1 MKFLVVTF
9 LALATGAFALP
20 GGGPPPPPPPPAKP
34 TKPAKPPTNKQQIS
48 CGNGQSLY
56 CCTNEGGNDVT
67 CASFS
72 NGGIGGVCNGM
83 QVCCN
88 NNVSDTNNLS
98 TFILQFTDN
107 RYSREP
113 RAATSATAVAPSP
126 SPRTSPVVAGASKSL
141 TPSATVDHINLFTGI
156 NIMDRHLLTKTLRSL
171 RHYTI
176 IL

>member
-20 GGGPPPPPPPPAKP
+20 GGPPPPPPPAKP

-88 NNVSDTNNLS
+88 NNQGTQGCNVGNGGGSI
-98 TFILQFTDN
+98 TFTQNFPGGSW
-107 RYSREP
+107 R
-113 RAATSATAVAPSP
+113 
-126 SPRTSPVVAGASKSL
+126 
-141 TPSATVDHINLFTGI
+141 F
-156 NIMDRHLLTKTLRSL
+156 
-171 RHYTI
+171 
-176 IL
+176 